1 MHPLR
6 RSDDRRGPDGPGVA
20 ELDRMRWTAIAF
32 WALALALVV
41 AVEAGVF
48 G

>member
-6 RSDDRRGPDGPGVA
+6 SPDDRGGPCGPGYA
-20 ELDRMRWTAIAF
+20 ELDRLRWTAIAF

-41 AVEAGVF
+41 AVEGGF
-48 G
+48 L